1 MHLQPFSVFVALLL
15 FLMHFL
21 IASAVRNDSVL
32 CKEREREALLSI
44 KRGLIDHDGRLSSWG
59 SEEDKRDCCKWTG
72 ITCSNRTGHV
82 TELYLMRMD
91 LGSKMSHSLLDLR
104 HLTSLDLSVNDFGGT
119 QFPIDKNGSLT
130 KLRYLDLANANF
142 GGTMSSVLRNL
153 SSLQFLDLRYN
164 HFIDIGNSDWV
175 SGLSSLT
182 TLDLT
187 RIPLVNP
194 NHWLQIVNNY
204 KLLHLQTLRLES
216 CFSGDEINTL
226 PLSPINS
233 SSALTEISLFD
244 NNFVIPSD
252 NNFVIPSIYP
262 WLSNISQNIQFLDLS
277 SNILYGS
284 ALADFDKMISLPY
297 INLSNTTI
305 GGYIPKS
312 FGNMSQLSVLH
323 LSHNKFNMK
332 LFDLIQNLSGFTE
345 RSLETLSLDHNQIGG
360 SLPDLARFSSLRNL
374 FLGNNHLNGTISK
387 SIGCLSQLE
396 QFDINSNSLSGVISE
411 HHFSNMSKL
420 FLLDLSGNSLILNI
434 SVNWVPPSS
443 LRCIF
448 LASCKIG
455 PHFPKWLHSLN
466 TYFALDISNAGISDF
481 VPNWFWGF
489 SSVSSYLNLSNNLFS
504 GVIPRDFMNMQNLV
518 FLNLA
523 NNNLSSKIPFSIGFL
538 FKLQTLNLKNNKFS
552 GELPFSLRNCTNLK
566 FIDLSGNKLSSNV
579 PIWFGKSSSSL
590 QYPLQYLSLRS
601 NQFSG
606 SMPLQL
612 CQLTNVQILDL
623 SINNING
630 TIPNCLNNLRAMID
644 ENSNETIL
652 HDYGWLIQ
660 LGVSKIVS
668 TYNDEALVLWKGSE
682 YILDKNLGRF
692 RIIDLSSNKIEGE
705 IPREIAILSSLRQ
718 LNLSN
723 NKLSGAIPKE
733 IDGLKQLES
742 LDLSQNQL
750 SGRLPASISNL
761 NFLNTLNLSHN
772 NFLGKIPS
780 GTQLQTFN
788 ASTYSNNPALCGSP
802 LPQKCPEDNIQD
814 SPSSHDDH
822 DNQEDEF
829 NKSLYLGMGVG
840 FAVGFWGV
848 SGVLLLKRSYRH
860 AFFKFVDDL
869 KDWIYVRTV
878 IYMKKLQQ
886 IKVRFSLTLPV

>member
-1 MHLQPFSVFVALLL
+1 
-15 FLMHFL
+15 
-21 IASAVRNDSVL
+21 
-32 CKEREREALLSI
+32 
-44 KRGLIDHDGRLSSWG
+44 
-59 SEEDKRDCCKWTG
+59 
-72 ITCSNRTGHV
+72 
-82 TELYLMRMD
+82 
-91 LGSKMSHSLLDLR
+91 
-104 HLTSLDLSVNDFGGT
+104 
-119 QFPIDKNGSLT
+119 
-130 KLRYLDLANANF
+130 
-142 GGTMSSVLRNL
+142 MSSVLRNL
-153 SSLQFLDLRYN
+153 SSLQFLDLSCN

-182 TLDLT
+182 KLDLSG
-187 RIPLVNP
+187 IPLVNP

-204 KLLHLQTLRLES
+204 KLIHLQSLRLDS

-233 SSALTEISLFD
+233 SSALTDISLF
-244 NNFVIPSD
+244 D

-262 WLSNISQNIQFLDLS
+262 WLSNISQNIQYLDLS

-284 ALADFDKMISLPY
+284 ALADFDKMISLQY
-297 INLSNTTI
+297 LSLFNTTV
-305 GGYIPKS
+305 GAYIPKS
-312 FGNMSQLSVLH
+312 FGNMSQLHSLD
-323 LSHNKFNMK
+323 LSFNKFNMK

-345 RSLETLSLDHNQIGG
+345 RSLDALSLDHNQIGG
-360 SLPDLARFSSLRNL
+360 SLPDDIARFSSLRYL
-374 FLGNNHLNGTISK
+374 FLENNHLNGTISK

-396 QFDINSNSLSGVISE
+396 EFNISSNSLSGVISE
-411 HHFSNMSKL
+411 HHFSNMSEL
-420 FLLDLSGNSLILNI
+420 VLLDLSGNSLILNI

-443 LRCIF
+443 LANII

-466 TYFALDISNAGISDF
+466 NYFALDISNAGISDF
-481 VPNWFWGF
+481 VPNWFWGL
-489 SSVSSYLNLSNNLFS
+489 SSLYFYLNISYNNLSGTVPNILVETNYFSIIDMSYNCFIGPLPFLSKSELPMHLDLSNNQFS
-504 GVIPRDFMNMQNLV
+504 GVIPRMHMQNFQNLV
-518 FLNLA
+518 FLNLV
-523 NNNLSSKIPFSIGFL
+523 NNDLSSKIPSSIGFL
-538 FKLQTLNLKNNKFS
+538 FKLQTLNLKNNKLS

-566 FIDLSGNKLSSNV
+566 FIDLSGNKLSGNV
-579 PIWFGKSSSSL
+579 PIWFGKSLSSL
-590 QYPLQYLSLRS
+590 QYISLRS

-606 SMPLQL
+606 SMPLQF

-630 TIPNCLNNLRAMID
+630 TIPHCLNNLRAMID

-652 HDYGWLIQ
+652 HDYGRPMI
-660 LGVSKIVS
+660 GMPTIES
-668 TYNDEALVLWKGSE
+668 TYYDKALVLWKGSE

>member
-1 MHLQPFSVFVALLL
+1 
-15 FLMHFL
+15 MHFL

-44 KRGLIDHDGRLSSWG
+44 KRGLINYDGQLSSWG

-72 ITCSNRTGHV
+72 ITCSSRTGHV
-82 TELYLMRMD
+82 TELYLMSMD

-104 HLTSLDLSVNDFGGT
+104 HLTKLDLSATDFGGT
-119 QFPIDKNGSLT
+119 QFPIDKNGSLA
-130 KLRYLDLANANF
+130 KLRYLDLSYANF

-153 SSLQFLDLRYN
+153 SSLQFLDLSCN

-182 TLDLT
+182 KLDLSG
-187 RIPLVNP
+187 IPLVNP

-204 KLLHLQTLRLES
+204 KLIHLQSLRLDS

-233 SSALTEISLFD
+233 SSALTDISLF
-244 NNFVIPSD
+244 D

-262 WLSNISQNIQFLDLS
+262 WLSNISQNIQYLDLS

-284 ALADFDKMISLPY
+284 ALADFDKMISLQY
-297 INLSNTTI
+297 LSLFNTTV
-305 GGYIPKS
+305 GAYIPKS
-312 FGNMSQLSVLH
+312 FGNMSQLHSLD
-323 LSHNKFNMK
+323 LSFNKFNMK

-345 RSLETLSLDHNQIGG
+345 RSLDALSLGHNQIGG
-360 SLPDLARFSSLRNL
+360 SLPDDIARFSSLRYL
-374 FLGNNHLNGTISK
+374 FLENNHLNGTISK

-396 QFDINSNSLSGVISE
+396 EFNISSNSLSGVISE
-411 HHFSNMSKL
+411 HHFSNMSEL
-420 FLLDLSGNSLILNI
+420 VLLDL
-434 SVNWVPPSS
+434 
-443 LRCIF
+443 
-448 LASCKIG
+448 
-455 PHFPKWLHSLN
+455 
-466 TYFALDISNAGISDF
+466 
-481 VPNWFWGF
+481 
-489 SSVSSYLNLSNNLFS
+489 
-504 GVIPRDFMNMQNLV
+504 
-518 FLNLA
+518 
-523 NNNLSSKIPFSIGFL
+523 
-538 FKLQTLNLKNNKFS
+538 S

-566 FIDLSGNKLSSNV
+566 FIDLSGNKLSGNV
-579 PIWFGKSSSSL
+579 PIWFGKSLSSL
-590 QYPLQYLSLRS
+590 QYISLRS

-606 SMPLQL
+606 SMPLQF

-630 TIPNCLNNLRAMID
+630 TIPHCLNNLRAMID

-652 HDYGWLIQ
+652 HDYGRPMI
-660 LGVSKIVS
+660 GMPTIES
-668 TYNDEALVLWKGSE
+668 TYYDKALVLWKGSE

-750 SGRLPASISNL
+750 SGRLPASISNS

-802 LPQKCPEDNIQD
+802 LPQKCPEDNIHD